1 MKVKLIASVIGG
13 VGYGALLGWAITS
26 DYYEQRLKD
35 KDENIEILRRREN
48 RVVTVGHK
56 PEPVESE
63 PHLIG
68 ELNDI
73 SLPAPSEDDDEEPEP
88 EKPRGDETGEVDEAS
103 GDEEVIGES
112 EEATRN
118 NLQRLINQYTAHPE
132 DHDEFINKAAKQI
145 SHNEQP
151 FVIDKATYSWDEEG
165 ENHEKTTVT
174 YYPSSRVVL
183 DEDDE
188 VIDDPGAVIG
198 WRNLGRFGD
207 ESDDADI
214 VYVRNRRLMT
224 DFEVVR
230 DEDSPLPTHVKYG
243 LGREEFNVAKA
254 AGTLRLRD
262 EDV

>member
-1 MKVKLIASVIGG
+1 MRVKLIASVIGG
-13 VGYGALLGWAITS
+13 VGYGTILGWAITA

-35 KDENIEILRRREN
+35 KDEHIELLRHREN
-48 RVVTVGHK
+48 RTVTVGNL
-56 PEPVESE
+56 PESVETE
-63 PHLIG
+63 PHLVG

-73 SLPAPSEDDDEEPEP
+73 SHPAVLEEDDEDSEP
-88 EKPRGDETGEVDEAS
+88 EKPRGAETGEAS
-103 GDEEVIGES
+103 ETGGDEEVNE
-112 EEATRN
+112 EEYEATRS
-118 NLQRLINQYTAHPE
+118 NLQSLIDQYAAHPE
-132 DHDEFINKAAKQI
+132 DHDEFVNKAAKQI
-145 SHNEQP
+145 TNNEQP

-224 DFEVVR
+224 DYEVVR

>member
-1 MKVKLIASVIGG
+1 MKVRLIASVIGG
-13 VGYGALLGWAITS
+13 VGYGTILGWAITA

-35 KDENIEILRRREN
+35 KDENIELLRHREN
-48 RVVTVGHK
+48 RVVTIAHNE
-56 PEPVESE
+56 EPVESE
-63 PHLIG
+63 PHLVG

-73 SLPAPSEDDDEEPEP
+73 SHPTSLEDDDEDSEP
-88 EKPRGDETGEVDEAS
+88 EKPRGDETGEVDET
-103 GDEEVIGES
+103 DEVD
-112 EEATRN
+112 EAQTEAVRS
-118 NLQRLINQYTAHPE
+118 NLQSLIDQYSANPE
-132 DHDEFINKAAKQI
+132 DHEEFVKSAVTQI
-145 SHNEQP
+145 VNNEQP
-151 FVIDKATYSWDEEG
+151 FVIPKATYSWDEEG
-165 ENHEKTTVT
+165 ESYEHTTVT

-224 DFEVVR
+224 DYEVVR